1 MSLQPLHGIRVLDLT
16 QIYQGPYASFL
27 LAMSGAEVIKI
38 EPLGGE
44 RTRRGGGAETPLAFA
59 MLNSNKK
66 SLTLNLKE
74 QRGKEL
80 LLAMVTKADLL
91 IENYAAGTMDR
102 LGLGWDVLHAANPKL
117 IYGAANGYGS
127 FGPEWDQLA
136 MDHTIQAASGMMS
149 VTGEAGGPPARSGG
163 QVCDIMGGIHF
174 YGALVTALLGRER
187 TGLGTRVESAM
198 IEAIYFDLS
207 SEYSHYHR
215 TGEVPPRR
223 GDKSA
228 GMTAPYGR
236 YECSDGWIALI
247 CVSEPQWHSI
257 ARLMGREDLVN
268 DPEYAGAPNRFNH
281 EDEINAMISAWA
293 SERTRDEAFAEMRDA
308 RIPVAPVRDIAEA
321 MANPHLHARGMLHN
335 MQHPYMGDVVLPSSP
350 LRLLDYER
358 LPVQFFPEAGAD
370 SQSVLGELLGLS
382 EAEVAA
388 LAKDKVI

>member
-117 IYGAANGYGS
+117 IYGAAHGY
-127 FGPEWDQLA
+127 GPEWDQLA